1 MTKTEK
7 EHFVRH
13 KSAEHV
19 PEKNEKIMWSVHA
32 INKLRVEGLRK
43 AEVEELLK
51 ECIII
56 EDYPTQ
62 TRPLPDCLV
71 LGFLDRD
78 PVHAVVAI
86 DSDFDRIFVVTV
98 YRPTPE
104 RWKDDWEKRKK

>member
-1 MTKTEK
+1 MTKAEK
-7 EHFVRH
+7 ERFVRK

-19 PEKNEKIMWSVHA
+19 PEKNETIMWSVHA
-32 INKLRVEGLRK
+32 INKPRVEGLRK

-56 EDYPTQ
+56 EDYPAQ

-71 LGFLDRD
+71 LGFLGRA

-86 DSDFDRIFVVTV
+86 DSDFDRVFVVTV
-98 YRPTPE
+98 YRPTRE
-104 RWKDDWEKRKK
+104 RWEDGWKNRKK